1 MTKSRIS
8 IGVSRLSENYANW
21 LNKLHNGLEI
31 IDFYSLDVHDIA
43 SRFESVSGLLLSGGG
58 DIDPR
63 LYDREQDLA
72 YCEGIDNWRDK
83 LESSLIE
90 LAFMFNIPVLG
101 ICRGLQM
108 INVARKGS
116 LYPDIPAFTEGS
128 LVHQNPAGDVYHAVH
143 VDPDSFLY
151 KLTRTTDAIVNSSH
165 HQAIHQLGNGLKASA
180 YSTDG
185 ITEAIELTPS
195 RDHSFFVAVQWHPE
209 RMDFD
214 NPLSGF
220 VGRGFIEAAV
230 GRKQAP

>member
-1 MTKSRIS
+1 MTKSRIA
-8 IGVSRLSENYANW
+8 IGVSRLSDNYANW

-31 IDFYSLDVHDIA
+31 IDFYSIDVGELA

-58 DIDPR
+58 DIGPEI
-63 LYDREQDLA
+63 YNREGDLA
-72 YCEGIDNWRDK
+72 YCKGIDKWRDK

-108 INVARKGS
+108 MNVARKGS
-116 LYPDIPAFTEGS
+116 LYPDIPAFVKGS
-128 LVHQNPAGDVYHAVH
+128 LVHQDSAGDVYHAVR
-143 VDPDSFLY
+143 VDQDSLLY
-151 KLTRTTDAIVNSSH
+151 KLTRTTDSTVNSSH
-165 HQAIHQLGNGLKASA
+165 HQAIHRVGEGLRTSA
-180 YSTDG
+180 VSTDG
-185 ITEAIELTPS
+185 IIEAIEIKQS

-214 NPLSGF
+214 NPLSGLL
-220 VGRGFIEAAV
+220 GRGFIEAAA